1 MMALGSEDALPPLP
15 PPLAASS
22 AAPAATVTTPPTR
35 LFGGG
40 EGAVCAAC
48 GGGGGRA
55 PCPYCGAAP
64 PPFGHGAYYEAE
76 DVSAPRGPSPPPRL
90 QRGRR
95 PPRPGDRPHHGSSPA
110 LPPWPSS
117 PPGRARG
124 GGGSRQRRAI
134 SPEEVLRLLGP
145 GPRATSPPRPPR
157 AREPPQWVPPADGV
171 RTVTMDR
178 PPDAS
183 GQGYGICVKGGKEVG
198 GGVYISR
205 VEPGSVAERA
215 GLRPG
220 DSILQANG
228 TPFRGITHEEA
239 LKILRGMLSGSIA
252 GKSDGYRINV
262 KGDAKMLKSCR
273 TLSMTVESNPQA
285 SAEATASLL
294 QASHAIPRIPPPGG
308 SSVGGGCRYS
318 WVDRVGR
325 PVSPPPPV
333 GVPQPQG
340 APRSPPN
347 RDGTIRKVELNIE
360 PGQSLGLM
368 IRGGAEYGLGVFV
381 TGVDEGSAAERSGLK
396 VGDQILEVNG
406 VSFLS
411 LSHDEAVHRLKHP
424 RRMTLTVRDVGRVPH
439 SSSAAGRFESSFGA
453 FGDGVGAAPYHLQ
466 TTSDEE
472 EMVIAPDDE
481 EEEEEEQ
488 RLLLPWCASGLPS
501 SAVDG
506 SRLGCPSLQMV
517 EEKARRVLRKSEY
530 ATLAYY
536 MREYAAR
543 RMAIDAFLA
552 VLLEM
557 LSTPEKYTLLTELR
571 EVVALED
578 RARFDELVYRRE
590 AEGQRCRELRQMLM
604 AGGPSNAAAR
614 SPRHHVQHPLVRRPS
629 PHHATLRNAP
639 EGHESS
645 AAALAGPRPPDE
657 YRTPTSDDSGVDVS
671 GPPRVVPRGSPASI
685 DRAALLSPESR
696 SATWGGPCTAPPP
709 LPLVPLAPPGGASA
723 RTGAGWASGVAATG
737 REPLRPQQQGE
748 MVMVRRRRHSLSGA
762 ECCADPSALG
772 DASALPAEHVPLM
785 GTAAALYH
793 DDPNM
798 CGYLDGI
805 RSHLGD
811 WTQRVKSWY
820 WGRPPE
826 ASGGGGGG
834 VFEGLPVGGD
844 ESTTGEET
852 GAECGG
858 EGRQGAAGRRPLIGA
873 PNAGQDAASGQTGEY
888 PDGDN
893 AGNSSVVADQQGNLR
908 ITVRKTRPMLG
919 IAIEGGANTKHPLPR
934 IINIHEDGAAFEAGG
949 LEVGQ
954 LILEVDGQ
962 KVEGL
967 GHQEVARLIAE
978 SFARKSRPGIEF
990 LVIEAKKSNLEP
1002 KPTAL
1007 IFLET

>member
-1 MMALGSEDALPPLP
+1 
-15 PPLAASS
+15 
-22 AAPAATVTTPPTR
+22 
-35 LFGGG
+35 
-40 EGAVCAAC
+40 
-48 GGGGGRA
+48 
-55 PCPYCGAAP
+55 
-64 PPFGHGAYYEAE
+64 
-76 DVSAPRGPSPPPRL
+76 
-90 QRGRR
+90 
-95 PPRPGDRPHHGSSPA
+95 
-110 LPPWPSS
+110 
-117 PPGRARG
+117 
-124 GGGSRQRRAI
+124 
-134 SPEEVLRLLGP
+134 
-145 GPRATSPPRPPR
+145 
-157 AREPPQWVPPADGV
+157 
-171 RTVTMDR
+171 MDR
-178 PPDAS
+178 PPDAT
-183 GQGYGICVKGGKEVG
+183 GQGFGICVKGGKEAG

-239 LKILRGMLSGSIA
+239 LKTLRGMLSGTNA
-252 GKSDGYRINV
+252 GCDKSGGLRINV
-262 KGDAKMLKSCR
+262 GKNKMLKSCR
-273 TLSMTVESNPQA
+273 TLSMTVESSPQA
-285 SAEATASLL
+285 SVPEPLPL
-294 QASHAIPRIPPPGG
+294 RQHAIPRIPPP
-308 SSVGGGCRYS
+308 SGCRYS

-333 GVPQPQG
+333 PSGG

-347 RDGTIRKVELNIE
+347 RDGSIRKVELSIE

-368 IRGGAEYGLGVFV
+368 IRGGAEYDLGVFV
-381 TGVDEGSAAERSGLK
+381 TGVDEGSAAERAGLK

-439 SSSAAGRFESSFGA
+439 SSSLTGRSPFDSGFGA
-453 FGDGVGAAPYHLQ
+453 GFPEPAPYLQ

-472 EMVIAPDDE
+472 EMAVAPDEE

-501 SAVDG
+501 SSAVDG
-506 SRLGCPSLQMV
+506 GGRGALGCPSLQMV
-517 EEKARRVLRKSEY
+517 EEKARRVLRKSEF

-578 RARFDELVYRRE
+578 RSRFDELVYRRE

-604 AGGPSNAAAR
+604 AGNPSNAAAR
-614 SPRHHVQHPLVRRPS
+614 QGLMLVRR
-629 PHHATLRNAP
+629 
-639 EGHESS
+639 
-645 AAALAGPRPPDE
+645 
-657 YRTPTSDDSGVDVS
+657 SG
-671 GPPRVVPRGSPASI
+671 
-685 DRAALLSPESR
+685 
-696 SATWGGPCTAPPP
+696 
-709 LPLVPLAPPGGASA
+709 
-723 RTGAGWASGVAATG
+723 
-737 REPLRPQQQGE
+737 
-748 MVMVRRRRHSLSGA
+748 RRRHSLSGA
-762 ECCADPSALG
+762 ECCPGLLAADGIADPGA
-772 DASALPAEHVPLM
+772 DDDPLR
-785 GTAAALYH
+785 AAY

-826 ASGGGGGG
+826 PSGGGG
-834 VFEGLPVGGD
+834 VFEGLAVGGD

-852 GAECGG
+852 GAESGDGQGG
-858 EGRQGAAGRRPLIGA
+858 AGGRGGQGGQAGGRRPLLGGGQGGDSA
-873 PNAGQDAASGQTGEY
+873 AGQPGEY
-888 PDGDN
+888 ADGEN